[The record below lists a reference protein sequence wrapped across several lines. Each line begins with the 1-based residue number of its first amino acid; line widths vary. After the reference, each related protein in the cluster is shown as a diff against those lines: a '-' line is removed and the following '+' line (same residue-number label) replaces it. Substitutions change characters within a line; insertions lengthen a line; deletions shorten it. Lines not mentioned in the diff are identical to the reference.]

1 MTIILTKVNQMII
14 GIKQVF
20 QIIYVTKC
28 KIINLIINQ
37 IFLSFNEDIRAEL
50 YLKTYNFDYLP
61 RRIDALLCNK
71 AKGIYTHIC
80 LKKL

>member
-1 MTIILTKVNQMII
+1 MIND
-14 GIKQVF
+14 IKSVLRV
-20 QIIYVTKC
+20 IYVTKC

-71 AKGIYTHIC
+71 AKGIYTLIC
-80 LKKL
+80 LKNL

>member
-1 MTIILTKVNQMII
+1 MINV
-14 GIKQVF
+14 IKKVF
-20 QIIYVTKC
+20 QDIYVTEC

-71 AKGIYTHIC
+71 AKGIYTLIC